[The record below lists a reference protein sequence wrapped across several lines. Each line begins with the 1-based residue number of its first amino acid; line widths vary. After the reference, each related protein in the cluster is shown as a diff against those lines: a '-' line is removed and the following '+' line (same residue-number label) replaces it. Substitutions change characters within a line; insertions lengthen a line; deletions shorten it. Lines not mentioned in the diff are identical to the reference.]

1 MSQTFDGVPQG
12 SVLVLRHVLVF
23 RQPVN
28 IINIGEFVVSANERA
43 HSKRYQFQTVEGIQN
58 DTSQKHWRSGG
69 FLSPSFYPQMEANT
83 HAFVWFQIEKK
94 NPRYVTRPR
103 QERTRIQ
110 RAHGGLHVCA

>member
-43 HSKRYQFQTVEGIQN
+43 HSKR
-58 DTSQKHWRSGG
+58 
-69 FLSPSFYPQMEANT
+69 
-83 HAFVWFQIEKK
+83 
-94 NPRYVTRPR
+94 
-103 QERTRIQ
+103 
-110 RAHGGLHVCA
+110 